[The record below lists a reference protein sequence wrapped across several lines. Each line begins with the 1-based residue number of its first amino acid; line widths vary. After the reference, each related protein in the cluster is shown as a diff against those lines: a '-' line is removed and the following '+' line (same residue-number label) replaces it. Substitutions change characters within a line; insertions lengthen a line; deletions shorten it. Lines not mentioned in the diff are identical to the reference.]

1 MIGKKIPEEVVMT
14 EGVVMTEE
22 AVMTEAAVM
31 TEEAVMTEGVVMT
44 VLVEIGSAV
53 NAATPTS
60 HFEPNAIA
68 VMPPSQV
75 AEMAAVM
82 NAVVAVMST
91 VVAVMTE
98 VDKTAPVEIGIALS
112 ATTPTFHFEPN
123 AIAAMLQKEEAGIVE
138 AQEVEKVEAVAVSA
152 VVNVV
157 APIKSA
163 MIEGIETTV
172 ENAETITKAIMTG
185 PAHNAIIPTSHSEPN
200 VTAVMHPRMEAVA
213 REEAQEAVTEVAQEV
228 ETEVAQEAVTEVAQ
242 EVVTEAAQE
251 VATEEPQEAE
261 AVTEEPQEAEAVTE
275 VETEAAQEVAT
286 ETADKAVRVEMDG
299 EDLLSV
305 VHQAG
310 FSDHGNLKMNLDII
324 VIEKIQVIP
333 LIRTIEE
340 GKFHG

>member
-1 MIGKKIPEEVVMT
+1 
-14 EGVVMTEE
+14 VMTEE
-22 AVMTEAAVM
+22 D
-31 TEEAVMTEGVVMT
+31 VMT

-251 VATEEPQEAE
+251 VVTEEPQEAE
-261 AVTEEPQEAEAVTE
+261 AVTEEPQEAETE

>member
-1 MIGKKIPEEVVMT
+1 MIGRKIPEEVVMT

-22 AVMTEAAVM
+22 AVMTE
-31 TEEAVMTEGVVMT
+31 EVVMT

-82 NAVVAVMST
+82 NAVVAVMNA

-98 VDKTAPVEIGIALS
+98 VDKTAPVETGIALS

-123 AIAAMLQKEEAGIVE
+123 AIAAMLQEEAGIE
-138 AQEVEKVEAVAVSA
+138 ETQEVEKEEAVAVSA

-157 APIKSA
+157 ALIKSA
-163 MIEGIETTV
+163 MIEEIETTV
-172 ENAETITKAIMTG
+172 EIAETITGAIMTG

-213 REEAQEAVTEVAQEV
+213 REA
-228 ETEVAQEAVTEVAQ
+228 
-242 EVVTEAAQE
+242 
-251 VATEEPQEAE
+251 ATEEPQEAATEEAQEAATEAAQE
-261 AVTEEPQEAEAVTE
+261 AVTEEPQEVATEEAQG
-275 VETEAAQEVAT
+275 AAT

-310 FSDHGNLKMNLDII
+310 FSDHGNLKMNLDTI
-324 VIEKIQVIP
+324 VIERIQVIP
-333 LIRTIEE
+333 LIGMIEE

>member
-1 MIGKKIPEEVVMT
+1 MIGRKIPEEVVMT

-22 AVMTEAAVM
+22 AVMTE
-31 TEEAVMTEGVVMT
+31 EVVMT

-68 VMPPSQV
+68 AMPPSQV

-82 NAVVAVMST
+82 NAVVAVM
-91 VVAVMTE
+91 TE
-98 VDKTAPVEIGIALS
+98 VDKTAPVETGIALS

-123 AIAAMLQKEEAGIVE
+123 AIAAMLQEEAGIE
-138 AQEVEKVEAVAVSA
+138 ETQEVEKEEAVAVSA

-157 APIKSA
+157 ALIKSA
-163 MIEGIETTV
+163 MIEEIETTV
-172 ENAETITKAIMTG
+172 EIAETITGAIMTG

-213 REEAQEAVTEVAQEV
+213 REA
-228 ETEVAQEAVTEVAQ
+228 
-242 EVVTEAAQE
+242 
-251 VATEEPQEAE
+251 ATEEPQEAATEE
-261 AVTEEPQEAEAVTE
+261 AQEAATEEPQEVATEEAQG
-275 VETEAAQEVAT
+275 AAT

-310 FSDHGNLKMNLDII
+310 FSDHGNLKMNLDTI
-324 VIEKIQVIP
+324 VIERIQVIP
-333 LIRTIEE
+333 LGTIEE
-340 GKFHG
+340 GKFHGW